1 MIWALMKKKKM
12 IKIYKS
18 LSGAFTKL
26 LEVTINFVVSVCME
40 EFCSHW
46 TDFHEI

>member
-1 MIWALMKKKKM
+1 MT
-12 IKIYKS
+12 KIYSS

-26 LEVTINFVVSVCME
+26 QEVTINFVVSVYME
-40 EFCSHW
+40 ELGSHW